1 LFKYHAIKE
10 KEDVRIMKDK
20 HLTTDQGVPVS
31 DDQNS
36 LTVGERGPVLLQDV
50 HLIEKLAHFDRE
62 RIPERVVHAKGAG
75 AHGYFQVYK
84 SMARY
89 TCAKFLQDPK
99 KKTPVFVRFSTV
111 VGSRGSA
118 DTARDPRGFAVKFYT
133 EDGNYDLVGN
143 NLPVFFI
150 RDAIKFPDMVHAFK
164 PAPDTNIPTSSS
176 ANSRFWDFISL
187 TPESTHMITWLFS
200 DRGTVKSY
208 RKMEGFGVNT
218 YEWVNAKGKAV
229 YVKYHWK
236 PKAGVETIDRH
247 EATRLAGEDP
257 DVATRDLHE
266 TIASGKTVEYE
277 LKVQIMEIVDELKQD
292 FDPLDA
298 TKTWPEDKFPLVPV
312 GKMVLNRNPEN
323 FFAEVE
329 QAAFCPAS
337 IVSGIEFSADKLLQG
352 RVFSYADTQRHRL
365 GANYLQL
372 PVNRPLVPVNNNQR
386 DGAMQYAPYGGGTV
400 NYEPNTLAGGM
411 PSEAP
416 VNATA
421 QGHVEGD
428 MVRKKI
434 RLTNDF
440 EQAGERYRSLGK
452 VDQDH
457 LVDNI
462 VDSLGKA
469 DKPIQQ
475 RMVENLTKADPKL
488 GKRVADGLKL

>member
-1 LFKYHAIKE
+1 L
-10 KEDVRIMKDK
+10 V
-20 HLTTDQGVPVS
+20 
-31 DDQNS
+31 
-36 LTVGERGPVLLQDV
+36 
-50 HLIEKLAHFDRE
+50 EKLAHFDRE

-99 KKTPVFVRFSTV
+99 KRTPVFVRFSTV

-164 PAPDTNIPTSSS
+164 PAPDTGYPTSSS

-200 DRGTVKSY
+200 DRGTVRSY

-218 YEWVNAKGKAV
+218 YKWVNAEGKAV

-236 PKAGVETIDRH
+236 PKEGIETIDRH

-257 DVATRDLHE
+257 DIATRDLRE
-266 TIASGKTVEYE
+266 TIASGKTAEYE
-277 LKVQIMEIVDELKQD
+277 LCVQVMKIVDELKQD

-323 FFAEVE
+323 FFAETE
-329 QAAFCPAS
+329 QAAFCPAA
-337 IVSGIEFSADKLLQG
+337 IVPGIGFTADKLLQG
-352 RVFSYADTQRHRL
+352 RIFSYADTQRHRL

-372 PVNRPLVPVNNNQR
+372 PVNRPQAPVNNNQR
-386 DGAMQYAPYGGGTV
+386 DGAMQYAPYGGGTA
-400 NYEPNTLAGGM
+400 NYEPNTLADGM
-411 PSEAP
+411 PHEAP
-416 VNATA
+416 PAAT
-421 QGHVEGD
+421 HKETVRGD
-428 MVRKKI
+428 ISRRKI
-434 RLTNDF
+434 SLTNDF
-440 EQAGERYRSLGK
+440 EQAGGRYCSLSK
-452 VDQDH
+452 TEKEH

-462 VDSLGKA
+462 ADSLSHANKS
-469 DKPIQQ
+469 IQKQ
-475 RMVENLTKADPKL
+475 MVENLSKADPEL
-488 GKRVADGLKL
+488 GRRVSNGLRP